1 MHARGAQLNRKCRS
15 GCASGSH
22 SLRVARELRCGPP
35 HVAACTA
42 LASAANRLIDYGIS
56 AKNQRNGSRPRFS
69 LAEAFTRV
77 RHTS

>member
-1 MHARGAQLNRKCRS
+1 MRAARSSMGSAVPGAHRE
-15 GCASGSH
+15 SH
-22 SLRVARELRCGPP
+22 SLCVARELRCRPG